1 VEPAYVKRL
10 SYSFR
15 KRRNKLIKYKM
26 RMRMSVILGF
36 FSGALA
42 LLALYIGNRV
52 LAAFPGRP
60 EWILE
65 SAGTAA
71 GRSFVAAIIML
82 LCAAAG
88 ALYAIAHYAYIKRK
102 YDSLRHSTQ
111 DHFGTQDV
119 CDCYVSTCTCEDDF
133 IEDMDRNYDIN
144 LSY

>member
-1 VEPAYVKRL
+1 MEPAYVKRL

-15 KRRNKLIKYKM
+15 KRRKKLIKHKR
-26 RMRMSVILGF
+26 RMQMSIMLGF

-42 LLALYIGNRV
+42 LLALFIGNRS
-52 LAAFPGRP
+52 LAAYSGQP
-60 EWILE
+60 ERMLE

-71 GRSFVAAIIML
+71 GRSFVAAVIML
-82 LCAAAG
+82 LCAAVI

-102 YDSLRHSTQ
+102 FDTLRHSTQ

-133 IEDMDRNYDIN
+133 IEDMDKNYDIN